1 MGRYII
7 EFGLGTD
14 FHGQDV
20 NKAAAKAVRDAI
32 SRSCL
37 CGLDEVLHID
47 NFNQIKVKVTVAV
60 SRPAEVDPKSIAECI
75 PIGSAEIHAID
86 GGLHLPGLYLSRFG
100 DKDDSIEAAI
110 AAVEVEIPERSAVLN

>member
-86 GGLHLPGLYLSRFG
+86 GGLHLPGLYLPRFG